1 MSESRTR
8 TSLLLAFFHLLRLNR
23 SMVVAMLTGAAAFS
37 AGAGTVRS
45 LWMTLAGWCLAVG
58 GFSLDFYA
66 DQDLDMEGPRSVL
79 RHNPIADGSI
89 LPRVSLA
96 FSVTFVAA
104 SLALVL
110 WLAMRALVPWF
121 AILAVIIG
129 LALHWFE
136 TPIARALTLGLLQG
150 LYVLMG
156 SLAGRLSPALMLLA
170 AMFFFAMFGG
180 RGMIDIR
187 DYPQD
192 VPTRVQTLP
201 KRYGLHRTAQFTFVC
216 LLIAYALSFLA
227 YLTGEF
233 NTLYLYLDLAFIGV
247 GIVGACWFVARPTP
261 RLAHVLTLVFMVGAG
276 FIMCLAMIVGKL

>member
-1 MSESRTR
+1 
-8 TSLLLAFFHLLRLNR
+8 
-23 SMVVAMLTGAAAFS
+23 
-37 AGAGTVRS
+37 
-45 LWMTLAGWCLAVG
+45 MTLAGWCLAVG